1 MLRYTANSCS
11 PHEPRFFGFTPIRLA
26 TTCLLAALTAFPA
39 AAQEAPT
46 EPVAEG
52 EVETT
57 QSNQAEPDLG
67 QSDLDEAV
75 IARIDAKSKK
85 QIESVAALLESA
97 LAKGLSEENKSFAK
111 KMLGSVMLQKSQT
124 LAAEMMRA
132 RGRAAAKLRDEA
144 LESLELAVKHDDTLV
159 EAYLLIARFNML
171 PGGDRSKVTG
181 AATKAIE
188 LLADR
193 PTEQSSAYL
202 LRATTY
208 TEDED
213 EQRLADLNASIK
225 TNPENLEALQLRA
238 ALRLANEDVD
248 GAIEDLEKVLSKDP
262 ANQAVAEEAVRQ
274 LVEKNRVEDAIAL
287 ISKILEAKPNE
298 GLLRMR
304 GILYRMDQK
313 EAEALAD
320 FNKALA
326 MQPRDPMS
334 LLQRAEI
341 SLARKDVKAAKRDFK
356 SATELAPRLA
366 QMDQAIYV
374 RCLIAIE
381 EGRMSD
387 AIRDMKILVARDPE
401 NSMRQVQLA
410 NLYLADER
418 PRLAIESMTSVLD
431 REPDN
436 TAVLRSRGDALLAV
450 GDHEDAIA
458 DFQRALKFIEKD
470 ADATDAELYGVLNNL
485 SWVMATSPNNDVR
498 DGKRAVEY
506 AKRAVEITEESM
518 PHILSTLA
526 AAHAENGNME
536 KAIQWST
543 KAVELGREEDNEQLE
558 QLEQELESYKAGK
571 PWREKQETQENAA
584 PIISADDLI
593 DT

>member
-1 MLRYTANSCS
+1 MLRHTANRCS
-11 PHEPRFFGFTPIRLA
+11 LNEPRGFHFTPIFFA
-26 TTCLLAALTAFPA
+26 TSCLFAILTATPA
-39 AAQEAPT
+39 TAQEAQT
-46 EPVAEG
+46 EPAQ
-52 EVETT
+52 EVEVDVIETT
-57 QSNQAEPDLG
+57 TAAADQG

-124 LAAEMMRA
+124 LAAEMMRS

-181 AATKAIE
+181 AATKAID

-193 PTEQSSAYL
+193 PTEQSAAYL

-213 EQRLADLNASIK
+213 EQRLADLNAAIK
-225 TNPENLEALQLRA
+225 MNPENLEALQLRA

-248 GAIEDLEKVLSKDP
+248 GAIKDLEKVLAKDP

-341 SLARKDVKAAKRDFK
+341 SLARKDIKAAKRDFK
-356 SATELAPRLA
+356 SATKLAPQLA

-401 NSMRQVQLA
+401 NSLRQVQLA

-418 PRLAIESMTSVLD
+418 PRLAIESMTTVLD
-431 REPDN
+431 REPEN

-450 GDHEDAIA
+450 GDHEEAIS

-470 ADATDAELYGVLNNL
+470 ADATDAEMYGILNNL
-485 SWVMATSPNNDVR
+485 SWVMATSPNDEVR

-558 QLEQELESYKAGK
+558 QLEQELDSYKAGK
-571 PWREKQETQENAA
+571 PWREKQETEENAA